1 MARSGVPES
10 QLPYVTTVQELM
22 DLLHACRG
30 GDPAR
35 LLEHA
40 LRTAALLRRSR
51 PFDKEL
57 QIAGLVHGLD
67 LLLRP
72 GEGGHP
78 AGLAAEAVPPLL
90 GERVARLVRLRARPG
105 GAAGTGG
112 PAVAATA
119 DGDAAAALGQACD
132 AAAAAFLD
140 AGVPEDWRPV
150 LELVAA
156 GSYRPDHQGHQ
167 ADPGSPG
174 RLDRAGDPD
183 RTAGRRAHG

>member
-72 GEGGHP
+72 GEGRRP
-78 AGLAAEAVPPLL
+78 PGLAAVAVRPLL
-90 GERVARLVRLRARPG
+90 GERVARLVRLHAHPG
-105 GAAGTGG
+105 SADGTAGS
-112 PAVAATA
+112 A

-156 GSYRPDHQGHQ
+156 GAYRRDHADDAEHRWPAGHRTE
-167 ADPGSPG
+167 G
-174 RLDRAGDPD
+174 RP
-183 RTAGRRAHG
+183 AHG